1 MLSVAPM
8 RCVSM
13 RNKHSM
19 LSPSTNSAVET
30 TMCLVHP
37 ETRGC
42 VACRCMSTMRSPYD
56 CRFPGRHQLKHVLSL
71 RSKL

>member
-1 MLSVAPM
+1 
-8 RCVSM
+8 
-13 RNKHSM
+13 M

-56 CRFPGRHQLKHVLSL
+56 CRFPGRHQLKDVLSL